1 MGGDE
6 VLSQKYVFKINSSRL
21 RRAKWNLNLD
31 LLDAFRNEEVIAL
44 SSSQCLRWIDSITG
58 EGYNEDEIQL
68 LKNKI
73 NMLKREKNAEKNR
86 KRMADLYK
94 TKRDMQ
100 FCKHYV
106 CVVIDSKPD
115 FKRMKEKGFFI
126 NGIHF
131 NRLLGTTG
139 GVKNETIVFI
149 NTEIISEIRSRIDN
163 GRNMNK
169 EFNPSKFEAYRS
181 LVCSSSIPVS
191 APKHVLVVKDCITKF
206 KDHVIYLDSSS
217 CEEPRMTEIDDYE
230 VELDNS
236 DGYGMGTPELME
248 KWGYDIG
255 ENRML
260 DDCVIRNSFC
270 KGSVVCIDFAEIC
283 NDLGVEF
290 VQDVWGRTHDIN
302 EVDLVLTE
310 SMLKLWDSYDSID
323 DYLDNCDKN
332 EYTFAITKAMHKELE
347 NVRNMN
353 YQFLQSY
360 DFSDEDLM
368 ELINPTI
375 SEIKDIIGSDYEK
388 KILYLKGTELNKDS
402 FKHLDGSFA
411 TALMINKELMN
422 DSYVQQQIKNMIKK
436 RITDAKIGVIQ
447 VKGNYSIISGDPY
460 ALCQS
465 MCGLEITGLLKAGEM
480 YSRYWLENG
489 DKEIVSF
496 RAPMTCH
503 NNIRKFKIVTNEN
516 MDKYFRY
523 LKTVSVLNAWDC
535 SSQALNGCDFDGDC
549 LINSNN
555 AILIKNTRNEIP
567 IICAQRMA
575 GKVIP
580 NEDNL
585 YESNLKGF
593 GNGIGTITNRITSMF
608 DVQSKYA
615 KSSEEYKTLDYRIKC
630 GQLFQQDAIDKIK
643 GIECKPMPAWWYTTK
658 NQGELDELSKEIVAD
673 KKPYFMRYIYPSL
686 NREYEKYLKNNND
699 KCIIQFGIDLNTL
712 IEKKDKADEE
722 KIFVNFFFKRMPV
735 SNNNCAVNRICRIVE
750 KEFETFNDKV
760 IDSFDYNILK
770 TDCEYSQD
778 LYNKIESIY
787 DEYKKRAKDYMKR
800 TDGFDRVKDE
810 DNVGLRSIILED
822 IREKMYSTCS
832 NEKML
837 TNILLD
843 LCYGKGRSRQLVW
856 DICGDT
862 IVYNLLKK
870 NNYII
875 SFPIED
881 DSGDIEFKGNKFSIV
896 NIDLKEWYD
905 YDYSE

>member
-1 MGGDE
+1 M
-6 VLSQKYVFKINSSRL
+6 LSQKYVFKINSSRL

-58 EGYNEDEIQL
+58 ECNKENEIQL

-73 NMLKREKNAEKNR
+73 NVLKRAKNTEKNR
-86 KRMADLYK
+86 NRMAELYK

-106 CVVIDSKPD
+106 CVVVDSKSD

-139 GVKNETIVFI
+139 GVKNKTIVFI
-149 NTEIISEIRSRIDN
+149 NTEIISDIRSRIDN

-217 CEEPRMTEIDDYE
+217 SEEPKMTEIDDYE

-236 DGYGMGTPELME
+236 DGYGMATPELME

-260 DDCVIRNSFC
+260 DDCVLRNSFC
-270 KGSVVCIDFAEIC
+270 KGSVICIDFVEIC

-302 EVDLVLTE
+302 DVDLVLTE

-503 NNIRKFKIVTNEN
+503 NNIRKFKIVTNEK

-567 IICAQRMA
+567 IICVQRNA

-593 GNGIGTITNRITSMF
+593 GNGIGTTTNRITSMF

-615 KSSEEYKTLDYRIKC
+615 KSSDEYKTLDYRIKC

-712 IEKKDKADEE
+712 IEKMDKTNEE
-722 KIFVNFFFKRMPV
+722 QIFVNFFFKRMPV
-735 SNNNCAVNRICRIVE
+735 SNNNCVVNRICRIVE

-778 LYNKIESIY
+778 LYKKIESIY

-810 DNVGLRSIILED
+810 DNIGLRSIILED
-822 IREKMYSTCS
+822 IREKMYSTCC
-832 NEKML
+832 NEEML
-837 TNILLD
+837 LNILLD

-856 DICGDT
+856 DICGDA
-862 IVYNLLKK
+862 IVNNLLKK

-881 DSGDIEFKGNKFSIV
+881 DSGDIEFKGNRFSIA
-896 NIDLKEWYD
+896 NIDIKEGYD
-905 YDYSE
+905 YDYYE

>member
-1 MGGDE
+1 M
-6 VLSQKYVFKINSSRL
+6 LSQKYVFKINSSRL

-31 LLDAFRNEEVIAL
+31 LLDAFRNEEVIPL

-58 EGYNEDEIQL
+58 ECNKENEIQL

-73 NMLKREKNAEKNR
+73 NVLKRAKNTEKNR
-86 KRMADLYK
+86 NRMAELYK

-217 CEEPRMTEIDDYE
+217 GEEPRMTEIDDYE

-260 DDCVIRNSFC
+260 DDCVLRNSFC
-270 KGSVVCIDFAEIC
+270 KGSVICIDFVEIC
-283 NDLGVEF
+283 KDLGVEF
-290 VQDVWGRTHDIN
+290 VKDVWGRTHDIN

-503 NNIRKFKIVTNEN
+503 NNIRKFKIVTNEK

-615 KSSEEYKTLDYRIKC
+615 KSSDEYKALDYRIKC

-722 KIFVNFFFKRMPV
+722 QIFVNFFFKRMPV

-810 DNVGLRSIILED
+810 DNIGLRSIILED
-822 IREKMYSTCS
+822 IREKMYSTCC
-832 NEKML
+832 NEEML
-837 TNILLD
+837 LNILLD

-862 IVYNLLKK
+862 IVNNLLKK

-881 DSGDIEFKGNKFSIV
+881 DSGDIEFKGNRFSIA
-896 NIDLKEWYD
+896 NIDIKEGYD
-905 YDYSE
+905 YDYFE